1 MLCTYDA
8 LKVRAILIAVTL
20 PCVLSR
26 VSAQA
31 PSAPALPDCNASGP
45 VRYVCGL
52 AGPEDLAAVPQT
64 RWLIA
69 SAMQGEG
76 GLYLI
81 DTTQAQATGSKIFPA
96 AGAER
101 FDHKEYGSCPG
112 PLSPTQ
118 AVTHGLYLKPGRGS
132 VHTLYAVHHGD
143 RESIEV
149 FEVNAKA
156 TRPAVTWI
164 GCAVVPDPVG
174 INSVAAL
181 PDGGFVLT
189 NFDPR
194 QPPPP
199 GGGRGGGLSS
209 KLAAGELNGEIWE
222 WHAKSGWA
230 KVPGSDTAG
239 ANGIEVSRD
248 GKWVYIA
255 QWGKQSFLRLSRGK
269 TPVERQEI
277 PLGYR
282 TDNIRWAPDGTTLI
296 VAGQGTV
303 AQPAQPAEPA
313 QPGGQRGRGQAAQAT
328 VVVRV
333 KPQTMMYEEVI
344 RQAPAP
350 GLSAASVAVQV
361 GDELWVG
368 SFRGDR
374 LVRYPAPA
382 RK

>member
-1 MLCTYDA
+1 MAYTYHRSRVRLPLIGLA
-8 LKVRAILIAVTL
+8 LLL
-20 PCVLSR
+20 GLSS

-31 PSAPALPDCNASGP
+31 PTPPARPACDASGP
-45 VRYVCGL
+45 IKYVCGL
-52 AGPEDLAAVPQT
+52 AGPEDLVAVPQT
-64 RWLIA
+64 KWLIA
-69 SAMQGEG
+69 SAMSGEG
-76 GLYLI
+76 GLYLV
-81 DTTQAQATGSKIFPA
+81 DTTQATTSRIFPTA
-96 AGAER
+96 SASDR
-101 FDHKEYGSCPG
+101 FDRKEYGSCPG
-112 PLSPTQ
+112 PLNPKQ
-118 AVTHGLYLKPGRGS
+118 AITHGLSLKPGRRS

-156 TRPAVTWI
+156 TPPTVTWI

-199 GGGRGGGLSS
+199 GGGRAGGLSP
-209 KLAAGELNGEIWE
+209 KLTAGEQNGEVWE

-230 KVPGSDTAG
+230 KVPGSEAAG

-248 GKWVYIA
+248 GKWIYVA

-277 PLGYR
+277 PLGFR
-282 TDNIRWAPDGTTLI
+282 TDNIRWAPDGKTLI
-296 VAGQGTV
+296 VAGQGT
-303 AQPAQPAEPA
+303 AAA
-313 QPGGQRGRGQAAQAT
+313 QPGAQRGRGQAAQAT
-328 VVVRV
+328 VAVRV
-333 KPQTMMYEEVI
+333 NPQTMTFEELI
-344 RQAPAP
+344 NQPPPP
-350 GLSAASVAVQV
+350 GVSAASVALLV
-361 GDELWVG
+361 GNELWVG
-368 SFRGDR
+368 SFFTDR
-374 LVRYPAPA
+374 LVRYPAPT

>member
-1 MLCTYDA
+1 MKMMPYTYDA
-8 LKVRAILIAVTL
+8 LKHKAIQELRVIVRWRLIAVTL
-20 PCVLSR
+20 PLLLSS

-31 PSAPALPDCNASGP
+31 PSSPPSDCNPSGAI
-45 VRYVCGL
+45 RYVCGL
-52 AGPEDLAAVPQT
+52 AGPEDLASLPNT
-64 RWLIA
+64 KWLIA
-69 SAMQGEG
+69 SAMSGEG

-81 DTTQAQATGSKIFPA
+81 DTTQASASRIFPA

-101 FDHKEYGSCPG
+101 FNRKEYGACPG
-112 PLSPTQ
+112 PLAATQ
-118 AVTHGLYLKPGRGS
+118 AVTHGLYLKPGRGL

-149 FEVNAKA
+149 FEVNAGS
-156 TRPAVTWI
+156 TPPAITWI
-164 GCAVVPDPVG
+164 GCVVAPDPIG
-174 INSVAAL
+174 LNAVAAL
-181 PDGGFVLT
+181 SDGFVVT

-199 GGGRGGGLSS
+199 GGRGGGLSP
-209 KLAAGELNGEIWE
+209 KLMAGEQNGEVWE

-230 KVPGSDTAG
+230 KVPGSEAAG

-248 GKWVYIA
+248 GKWLYVA

-277 PLGYR
+277 PLGFR
-282 TDNIRWAPDGTTLI
+282 TDNIRWAPDGKTLL

-303 AQPAQPAEPA
+303 AA

-333 KPQTMMYEEVI
+333 NPQTMTHEELI
-344 RQAPAP
+344 NQPPAP
-350 GLSAASVAVQV
+350 GLTASSVAVQV

-374 LVRYPAPA
+374 LTRYPV
-382 RK
+382 KGLK

>member
-1 MLCTYDA
+1 MANQYRESR
-8 LKVRAILIAVTL
+8 VRLPLIAL
-20 PCVLSR
+20 PLLLLLAS

-31 PSAPALPDCNASGP
+31 PTPPALPDCHASGP
-45 VRYVCGL
+45 VRYICGL
-52 AGPEDLAAVPQT
+52 NGPEDLAAVPRT
-64 RWLIA
+64 NWVIA
-69 SAMQGEG
+69 SAMSGEG

-81 DTTQAQATGSKIFPA
+81 DTRTAAVSRIFPA
-96 AGAER
+96 AGALDR
-101 FDHKEYGSCPG
+101 FDRKEYGACPG
-112 PLSPTQ
+112 PLNPKQ
-118 AVTHGLYLKPGRGS
+118 AVTHGLNLKPGKGS
-132 VHTLYAVHHGD
+132 VHTLFAVHHGD

-149 FEVNAKA
+149 FEINAKS
-156 TRPAVTWI
+156 TPPTVTWI

-181 PDGGFVLT
+181 PDDGFVLT

-199 GGGRGGGLSS
+199 GGRGGGPSS
-209 KLAAGELNGEIWE
+209 KLMAGEQNGELWE

-230 KVPGSDTAG
+230 KVPGSEAAG
-239 ANGIEVSRD
+239 ANGIELSRD
-248 GKWVYIA
+248 GKWIYVA

-277 PLGYR
+277 PLGFR
-282 TDNIRWAPDGTTLI
+282 TDNIRWAPDGKTLI
-296 VAGQGTV
+296 VAGQGAV
-303 AQPAQPAEPA
+303 PA
-313 QPGGQRGRGQAAQAT
+313 QPGAQRGGGPAQAT

-333 KPQTMMYEEVI
+333 NPQTLAHEELLN
-344 RQAPAP
+344 QAPPP
-350 GLSAASVAVQV
+350 GLSAASVALPV

>member
-1 MLCTYDA
+1 
-8 LKVRAILIAVTL
+8 VRAFPTSMMPLIVASFPL
-20 PCVLSR
+20 LLSS

-45 VRYVCGL
+45 VRYICGL

-64 RWLIA
+64 KWLIV
-69 SAMQGEG
+69 SAMSGEG
-76 GLYLI
+76 GLYAL
-81 DTTQAQATGSKIFPA
+81 DTTQPTASRIFPA

-101 FDHKEYGSCPG
+101 FDRKEYSACPG
-112 PLSPTQ
+112 PLSTTQ

-149 FEVNAKA
+149 FEVNAKSA
-156 TRPAVTWI
+156 PPAVTWI
-164 GCAVVPDPVG
+164 GCVVVPNPVG

-199 GGGRGGGLSS
+199 GGGRGGGLSP
-209 KLAAGELNGEIWE
+209 KLMAGEQNGEVWE

-230 KVPGSDTAG
+230 KVPGSEAAG

-248 GKWVYIA
+248 GKWLYVA
-255 QWGKQSFLRLSRGK
+255 QWGKQSFVRLSRGK

-277 PLGYR
+277 PLGFR
-282 TDNIRWAPDGTTLI
+282 TDNIRWAPDGKTLL
-296 VAGQGTV
+296 VAGQGTM
-303 AQPAQPAEPA
+303 AA
-313 QPGGQRGRGQAAQAT
+313 QPGAQRGRGPGAQAT
-328 VVVRV
+328 VVARV
-333 KPQTMMYEEVI
+333 NPQTMTYQEI
-344 RQAPAP
+344 LKQAPAP
-350 GLSAASVAVQV
+350 GLMAASVAVQV

-368 SFRGDR
+368 SFLGDR
-374 LVRYPAPA
+374 LTRYPAGGP
-382 RK
+382 K

>member
-1 MLCTYDA
+1 MVSMCRELRVRFPLTFVA
-8 LKVRAILIAVTL
+8 LFLG
-20 PCVLSR
+20 LSS

-31 PSAPALPDCNASGP
+31 PTAPALADCNASGP
-45 VRYVCGL
+45 IKYVCGL
-52 AGPEDLAAVPQT
+52 SGPEDVVAVPQT
-64 RWLIA
+64 KWLIA
-69 SAMQGEG
+69 SAMSGEG

-81 DTTQAQATGSKIFPA
+81 DTTQATTSRIFPG
-96 AGAER
+96 AGAVDR
-101 FDHKEYGSCPG
+101 FDRKEYGACPG
-112 PLSPTQ
+112 PLNPKQ
-118 AVTHGLYLKPGRGS
+118 AVTHGLSIKPGRRS
-132 VHTLYAVHHGD
+132 LYTLYAVHHGD

-149 FEVNAKA
+149 FELNVKP
-156 TRPAVTWI
+156 TPPTVTWI

-199 GGGRGGGLSS
+199 GGRGGGLSP
-209 KLAAGELNGEIWE
+209 KLMAGEQNGELWE

-230 KVPGSDTAG
+230 KVPGSEAAG

-248 GKWVYIA
+248 GKWIYVA

-277 PLGYR
+277 PLGFR
-282 TDNIRWAPDGTTLI
+282 TDNIRWAPDGKTLI

-303 AQPAQPAEPA
+303 AV
-313 QPGGQRGRGQAAQAT
+313 QPGAQRGRGQGAQAT

-333 KPQTMMYEEVI
+333 NPQTMTSEELLN
-344 RQAPAP
+344 QAPPP
-350 GLSAASVAVQV
+350 GLGAASVAIPV
-361 GDELWVG
+361 GNELWVG

-374 LVRYPAPA
+374 LVRYPDPEH
-382 RK
+382 K

>member
-1 MLCTYDA
+1 MKTYTFDA
-8 LKVRAILIAVTL
+8 LKAILIAVSL
-20 PCVLSR
+20 PLLLSS
-26 VSAQA
+26 VSAQGP
-31 PSAPALPDCNASGP
+31 PSAPADCNPSGAI
-45 VRYVCGL
+45 RYVCGL
-52 AGPEDLAAVPQT
+52 AGPEDLAALPRT
-64 RWLIA
+64 KWLIA
-69 SAMQGEG
+69 SAMSGEG

-81 DTTQAQATGSKIFPA
+81 DTVQATSSRIFPA

-101 FDHKEYGSCPG
+101 FDRKEYGACPG
-112 PLSPTQ
+112 PLSATQ
-118 AVTHGLYLKPGRGS
+118 AVTHGLYLKPGQRS

-149 FEVNAKA
+149 FEVNAGA
-156 TRPAVTWI
+156 TPPAVTWI

-194 QPPPP
+194 LPPPP
-199 GGGRGGGLSS
+199 GGRGGGLSS
-209 KLAAGELNGEIWE
+209 KLMAGEQNGEIWE

-230 KVPGSDTAG
+230 KVPGSETAG

-248 GKWVYIA
+248 GKWIYVA

-277 PLGYR
+277 PLGFR
-282 TDNIRWAPDGTTLI
+282 TDNIRWAPDGKTLI

-303 AQPAQPAEPA
+303 AAQPAQTTP
-313 QPGGQRGRGQAAQAT
+313 PGGQRGRGQAAQAT

-333 KPQTMMYEEVI
+333 NPQTMMYEEVI
-344 RQAPAP
+344 HQAPAP
-350 GLSAASVAVQV
+350 GQSAASVAVQV

-374 LVRYPAPA
+374 LTRYPASGL
-382 RK
+382 K

>member
-1 MLCTYDA
+1 MAHTYHE
-8 LKVRAILIAVTL
+8 LKAKTIQELRLPLIAVTL
-20 PCVLSR
+20 LLFLSS

-31 PSAPALPDCNASGP
+31 PPSPPSDCSPSGAI
-45 VRYVCGL
+45 RYVCGL

-64 RWLIA
+64 KWLIA
-69 SAMQGEG
+69 SAMSGEG

-81 DTTQAQATGSKIFPA
+81 DTTQAQATGSRIFPA

-101 FDHKEYGSCPG
+101 FDRREYGACPG
-112 PLSPTQ
+112 PLSATQ
-118 AVTHGLYLKPGRGS
+118 AVTHGLYLKPGRSS

-209 KLAAGELNGEIWE
+209 KLMAGEQNGEIWE

-230 KVPGSDTAG
+230 KVPGSEAAG

-248 GKWVYIA
+248 GKWLYVA

-277 PLGYR
+277 PLGFR
-282 TDNIRWAPDGTTLI
+282 TDNIRWAPDGKTLL

-303 AQPAQPAEPA
+303 AAQPA

-333 KPQTMMYEEVI
+333 NPQTMMSEEVI
-344 RQAPAP
+344 RQAPGP
-350 GLSAASVAVQV
+350 GQSAASVAVQV

-374 LVRYPAPA
+374 LTRYPGSGP
-382 RK
+382 K